1 MGLTDVRKI
10 VDSAHMAEVLVVDD
24 DPDIRMLVA
33 FALEDSGYSVRQAG
47 DGEAAIAAL
56 EAKAPDAMVCDVMMP
71 GMDGFGVLRAM
82 KGRRIAPQTKVIML
96 TCKTEERDHLRGFEL
111 GADEYLT
118 KPFDPEELVARV
130 KWLLQMTREALDE
143 RREAELQKAEL
154 LDRLEAAFN
163 RSRAGVVSGGGTAL
177 LNRR

>member
-1 MGLTDVRKI
+1 MGLTGVPWN
-10 VDSAHMAEVLVVDD
+10 VDSASMAEVLVVDD

-47 DGEAAIAAL
+47 DGEQALAAL
-56 EAKAPDAMVCDVMMP
+56 EQKAPDAMVCDVMMP
-71 GMDGFGVLRAM
+71 GMDGFGVLRNM
-82 KGRRIAPQTKVIML
+82 KSRRIAPQTKVIML

-130 KWLLQMTREALDE
+130 KWLLQMTKEALDQ

-163 RSRAGVVSGGGTAL
+163 RSRAGVVAGGTAV

>member
-1 MGLTDVRKI
+1 MSLI
-10 VDSAHMAEVLVVDD
+10 VLGATVEEVHMAEVLVVDD

-33 FALEDSGYSVRQAG
+33 FALEDSGYTVRQAS
-47 DGEAAIAAL
+47 DGEQALAAL
-56 EAKAPDAMVCDVMMP
+56 DAKAPDLMVCDVMMP
-71 GMDGFGVLRAM
+71 GTDGFGVLRGMRA
-82 KGRRIAPQTKVIML
+82 KRIAPDTRVIVL
-96 TCKTEERDHLRGFEL
+96 TCKTEERDHLRGWEL

-130 KWLLQMTREALDE
+130 KWLLQSSKEALAE

-163 RSRAGVVSGGGTAL
+163 RSRQGAVSGGTATL
-177 LNRR
+177 IRR

>member
-1 MGLTDVRKI
+1 
-10 VDSAHMAEVLVVDD
+10 MAEVLVVDD

-33 FALEDSGYSVRQAG
+33 FALEDSGYTVRQAG
-47 DGEAAIAAL
+47 DGEQALAAL

-71 GMDGFGVLRAM
+71 GTDGFTVLRNM
-82 KGRRIAPQTKVIML
+82 KSRRIAQSTKVIML

-130 KWLLQMTREALDE
+130 KWLLQMTKEALAE

-163 RSRAGVVSGGGTAL
+163 RSRQGTVSGGTAV

>member
-1 MGLTDVRKI
+1 
-10 VDSAHMAEVLVVDD
+10 MAEVLVVDD

-33 FALEDSGYSVRQAG
+33 FALEDSGYTVRQAS
-47 DGEAAIAAL
+47 DGEAALVAL
-56 EAKAPDAMVCDVMMP
+56 EAKAPDAMVLDVMMP
-71 GMDGFGVLRAM
+71 GTDGFGVLRGMRA
-82 KGRRIAPQTKVIML
+82 KRIAPDTRVIIL
-96 TCKTEERDHLRGFEL
+96 TCKTEERDHLRGWEL

-130 KWLLQMTREALDE
+130 KWLLQSSADALAE

-163 RSRAGVVSGGGTAL
+163 KSRAGASPAAAAL
-177 LNRR
+177 LRR

>member
-1 MGLTDVRKI
+1 MGLTAVPEN
-10 VDSAHMAEVLVVDD
+10 VDSAFMAEVLVVDD

-33 FALEDSGYSVRQAG
+33 FALEDSGYTVRQAG
-47 DGEAAIAAL
+47 DGEQALAAL
-56 EAKAPDAMVCDVMMP
+56 EQKAPDAMVCDVMMP
-71 GMDGFGVLRAM
+71 GTDGFTVLRNM
-82 KGRRIAPQTKVIML
+82 KSKRIAQQTKVIML

-130 KWLLQMTREALDE
+130 KWLLSMSKEALQE

-163 RSRAGVVSGGGTAL
+163 RSRQGAVSGGTAVL
-177 LNRR
+177 IRR

>member
-1 MGLTDVRKI
+1 MGLIDTPLI
-10 VDSAHMAEVLVVDD
+10 VDNGHMAEVLVVDD

-33 FALEDSGYSVRQAG
+33 FALEDSGHSVRQAS
-47 DGEAAIAAL
+47 DGEKALAAL
-56 EAKAPDAMVCDVMMP
+56 EAKAPDVMVCDVMMP
-71 GMDGFGVLRAM
+71 GTDGFGVLRGM
-82 KGRRIAPQTKVIML
+82 KARRLAPTTKVIML
-96 TCKTEERDHLRGFEL
+96 TCKTEERDHLRGWEL

-130 KWLLQMTREALDE
+130 KWLLQSTKESLAE

-163 RSRAGVVSGGGTAL
+163 KSRQGGAGAGTTVL
-177 LNRR
+177 DR